1 MIITKGENRQIQNE
15 IRVPLLFQV
24 FPEVSNRV
32 IFDMNILLYSVHN
45 NIDNE
50 GIYINLEIYLHEKI

>member
-24 FPEVSNRV
+24 FPAVSNRV